1 MESKLTAAV
10 SRFRTELEALAH
22 QEKNL
27 IALGTS
33 LQLGYKGREQHE
45 QLEALR
51 ASLRQ
56 LRQRRAEL
64 QQELRPKSLP
74 IRQGMPS
81 AADIAAFQ
89 KSAFRKR
96 KRKPKVPVIVGTY
109 VPPADQLSLLEAS
122 NTGDIDFGPINAES

>member
-27 IALGTS
+27 IA
-33 LQLGYKGREQHE
+33 LGYKGREQHE

-122 NTGDIDFGPINAES
+122 NTGDIDFGPINAEP